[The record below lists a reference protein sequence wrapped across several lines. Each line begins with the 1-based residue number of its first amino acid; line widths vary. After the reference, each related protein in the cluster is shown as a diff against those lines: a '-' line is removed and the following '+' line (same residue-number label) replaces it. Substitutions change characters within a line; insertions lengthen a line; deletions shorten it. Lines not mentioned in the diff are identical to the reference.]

1 MATLSIVIPG
11 SKIPRWFKPQNVGT
25 MVIAQVVPSH
35 LCNKWM
41 GMAVCAVFS
50 CHFLHSRKNCSMEL
64 CFLRCHIEVNKH
76 VSVKESAIFSYKFAW
91 IGSHHLWLLYFH
103 PECFDENARAVL
115 SQIEENKVIQMEVR
129 FEACDNPCLE
139 VKKCGF

>member
-1 MATLSIVIPG
+1 MATLSNVIPG
-11 SKIPRWFKPQNVGT
+11 SKIPRWFKPQNVGM

-41 GMAVCAVFS
+41 GMVVCAVFS

-76 VSVKESAIFSYKFAW
+76 VSVKESTIFSYKFGITSPLAALF
-91 IGSHHLWLLYFH
+91 S
-103 PECFDENARAVL
+103 P
-115 SQIEENKVIQMEVR
+115 
-129 FEACDNPCLE
+129 
-139 VKKCGF
+139 